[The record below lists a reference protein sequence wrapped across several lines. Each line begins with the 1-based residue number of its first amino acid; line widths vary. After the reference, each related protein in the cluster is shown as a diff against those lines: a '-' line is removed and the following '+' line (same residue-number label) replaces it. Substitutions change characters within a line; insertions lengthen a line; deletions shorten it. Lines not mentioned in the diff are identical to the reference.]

1 MYKSESNQ
9 VRYELN
15 QSSVYSPWTNLIAII
30 ILLASMII
38 GAAGYFLLLNKVFGK
53 ITFSFGSFLVE
64 CLLIYLLS
72 VFLHEMGHLF
82 MAKRYGYPFRIFKAG
97 GIIAF
102 NNSFRKITVKPSQF
116 LTSGF
121 VMLNYNEVITSRKN
135 LSQFIKNDFKYI
147 ALGGMFVNFSLVI
160 IGILLMLHTKTIE
173 FGYLLFCYNIMILI
187 AQLLQ
192 PSDLTRYW
200 FIKKNPGKA
209 AVVFTEELSTNW
221 KVNPFLE
228 ELFDSYIEESL
239 STNKYD
245 QHLLAIIQRIIE
257 SNLIHH
263 QENSKEIDRF
273 IIWFGDHFEQII
285 TMGLGIRVSA
295 ERFMHVLK
303 EYNMV
308 DSKDINWRKPSP
320 IITKHAFH
328 SYYLNIFDYRK
339 KLSELDVIRKE
350 RRNNGLPF

>member
-1 MYKSESNQ
+1 MYKAESNQ

-15 QSSVYSPWTNLIAII
+15 KSSKYSPWMNLVVII
-30 ILLASMII
+30 ILLAIMII

-53 ITFSFGSFLVE
+53 VTFSFGSFLVE

-72 VFLHEMGHLF
+72 IFLHEMGHLF

-97 GIIAF
+97 GILAF
-102 NNSFRKITVKPSQF
+102 NNSFRKINIKPSQF

-121 VMLNYNEVITSRKN
+121 VMLNYNEVITSRHH
-135 LSQFIKNDFKYI
+135 LSKFIKNDFKYI

-160 IGILLMLHTKTIE
+160 IGILFMLHTKTIE
-173 FGYLLFCYNIMILI
+173 FGYLLLCYNIMILI
-187 AQLLQ
+187 AQLVH

-200 FIKKNPGKA
+200 FIHKNPRKA
-209 AVVFTEELSTNW
+209 AVVFTEELSINW

-228 ELFDSYIEESL
+228 GLFDSYIEELL
-239 STNKYD
+239 STKTFD

-273 IIWFGDHFEQII
+273 IIWFRDHFDQII

-295 ERFMHVLK
+295 ERLMNVLK

-308 DSKDINWRKPSP
+308 DSKDISRRKPSP
-320 IITKHAFH
+320 VITKHAFH
-328 SYYLNIFDYRK
+328 TYYLNIFDYRR
-339 KLSELDVIRKE
+339 KLSELDAIRKE
-350 RRNNGLPF
+350 SGNNGLPF